1 MKKMYQKIKN
11 LINGGAIMMINY
23 YAMQV
28 NLGWITLEQV
38 PKKYREKV
46 RILVEL
52 SEAGTEDEPQNK
64 EE

>member
-1 MKKMYQKIKN
+1 
-11 LINGGAIMMINY
+11 MMINY
-23 YAMQV
+23 FAMQV
-28 NLGWITLEQV
+28 QLGWITLEQV

>member
-46 RILVEL
+46 RILVKL

>member
-11 LINGGAIMMINY
+11 LISGGAIMMINY

-28 NLGWITLEQV
+28 NLGWITLERV

-52 SEAGTEDEPQNK
+52 SDVGTEDEPQNK